1 MTETQHERRRD
12 ARVTFRT
19 FAKLSYPEGRVFKD
33 CETRDVSVSG
43 VFVEGVS
50 GVALGEK
57 CDVEF
62 HLTGRTSSLVLE
74 MAGETVRV
82 LDDGVALQFFDVDE
96 DSFYHLQNVVYFN
109 YKQSGGVGE
118 DSGPEDVDDK
128 SLYLSLEEGGNSPL
142 PDNYLDE
149 VDDEDDFEPTDED
162 DVSDLYKDRRGD
174 EDDPGY

>member
-1 MTETQHERRRD
+1 MTDKQHERRRD

-19 FAKLSYPEGRVFKD
+19 FAKLSYPAGRVFD
-33 CETRDVSVSG
+33 ECETKDVSVSG

-50 GVALGEK
+50 GVEQGEK

-62 HLTGRTSSLVLE
+62 HLNGRTSSLVLE

-82 LDDGVALQFFDVDE
+82 QGDGVALQFFDIDE

-109 YKQSGGVGE
+109 YKKSGGVGE
-118 DSGPEDVDDK
+118 VIAVDEVDDE
-128 SLYLSLEEGGNSPL
+128 SLYLGLDKGSKKPL

-149 VDDEDDFEPTDED
+149 VDDENGIDESDDD
-162 DVSDLYKDRRGD
+162 DVYGPYKERADEEDLDF
-174 EDDPGY
+174 

>member
-1 MTETQHERRRD
+1 MTELQHERRRD

-19 FAKLSYPEGRVFKD
+19 FARLSYTDKRVFED
-33 CETRDVSVSG
+33 CETKDISVSG

-50 GVALGEK
+50 GVTQGEK

-82 LDDGVALQFFDVDE
+82 QDNGVALQFFDVDE

-109 YKQSGGVGE
+109 YKKSGGVGE
-118 DSGPEDVDDK
+118 LPGPEDVDDK
-128 SLYLSLEEGGNSPL
+128 SLYLSLEEGGKTSL

-149 VDDEDDFEPTDED
+149 VDDEDDFDSSDDD
-162 DVSDLYKDRRGD
+162 DVASIYKGKRGD
-174 EDDPGY
+174 EDDPDY